1 MNCAKLAGAGA
12 AGGSSRVH
20 AATLHWPSSAVQEP
34 TWDSPTHTTAGNA
47 AIPAVYMRLS

>member
-20 AATLHWPSSAVQEP
+20 AAPLHWPSSAAPRQLGTVRP
-34 TWDSPTHTTAGNA
+34 TLLLGHA
-47 AIPAVYMRLS
+47 AIPAVYMRL

>member
-20 AATLHWPSSAVQEP
+20 AALLHWPSSAAPRQLGTVRP
-34 TWDSPTHTTAGNA
+34 TLLGHA
-47 AIPAVYMRLS
+47 AIPAVYMRL

>member
-20 AATLHWPSSAVQEP
+20 AALLHWPSSAVQEP

-47 AIPAVYMRLS
+47 AIPAVYMRL